1 MNFYLRYI
9 KKRVISGIKI
19 LDNKIFR
26 LEKYVDHVNMCL
38 AKKSVVKIVVLIG
51 VMSILQSCQKELK
64 EKVVFQLLDA
74 DYCNIDFT
82 NSIEENDTFNM
93 YAFMNIYTGGGVAI
107 GDINNDGL
115 EDIFF
120 CGNRVSSK
128 LYLNKGMLQF
138 DDITQSAGLMTTK
151 WCTGVSML
159 DLNNDGWLDIYVSV
173 TGIGSDEQ
181 RANLFFE
188 NQGNPDEL
196 GNVSFIEKAKD
207 YGLAESRQVMHTSF
221 FDYDRDGDLDAYMIV
236 NPVNYTL
243 GNVNNVR
250 AKMVNGESESTDR
263 LYRNDNIKFTDV
275 SAEAGIQIE
284 GYSLGIST
292 CDINNDG
299 WQDIYVSNDFLTNDI
314 LYINNQDGT
323 FSNKAKMYLNHTS
336 FAGMGNDISDINNDG
351 LADIFVVDMLPED
364 NHRRQL
370 IIPASSYD
378 KFQLTQEKG
387 YEPQYTR
394 NTLQLNNGDGT
405 FSEIGQLAGID
416 KTDWSWSSLF
426 ADYDNDGDKDLFIT
440 NGFLRDVGNLD
451 YISYQRE
458 QNASPFGKKDEQ
470 HKNRLKA
477 IQELGAAKIQNY
489 VFENK
494 GDLSFENKNIA
505 WGIPQKTCSNGAAF
519 ADLDNDGDLEMVISN
534 VNDRAFIYENK
545 SNEFSANHFLK
556 ISLKGSK
563 NNPKG
568 IGAKVIVHTEKGK
581 QFQQHN
587 IYRGYASTMSQLIHF
602 GLGELNQV
610 KKLEV
615 FWADGN
621 HEVLSNQSVN
631 QTIMIDYKNSKPFQE
646 SEKLNTKELFTL
658 VGKEIGLEYLH
669 QEKEFVDFKVQPLLP
684 HKHSQNGPGI
694 AVGDV
699 NGDGLEDCYIGGS
712 ANFAGQIFLQLGDQ
726 IGGKENREFE
736 KWGQDL
742 DAAHEDMGSLLFD
755 ADQDGDLDLYIV
767 SGGSSLNQ
775 NPNLYQDRLYQN
787 DGNGNF
793 TKQVKAFPKMQTSG
807 ANVNA
812 ADYDKDGDLDLFVG
826 GRIIAGDY
834 PNPAQSYL
842 LRNDSKGGE
851 IKFSDISNEQ
861 LPKNGKLGLVTAALW
876 TDFDNDEW
884 IDLMIVG
891 EWMPVLFIKNNNGV
905 LAFDAPLEIPNSNGW
920 WNSLAAGDF
929 DKDGDIDYVAGNLG
943 LNSRYK
949 ASPERPVC
957 VYANDYDKNGR
968 IDPVMCQ
975 YIGDE
980 NYVAHPRDLL
990 IQQINAMRVRFRTYS
1005 GYGSTSFSRIFTKE
1019 ELDAAMVLKSETFAN
1034 SYIENLGNGTFKIK
1048 ELPKTVQIAPLFGMS
1063 VEDFNEDGNLDLMV
1077 VGNSFATEVSIGN
1090 YDAFKGCI
1098 LLGDGKGNF
1107 NTMPA
1112 KETGFILDKDAKGI
1126 SKLQCGNNESL
1137 YLVSSNSDSLKVFS
1151 HIKNKTERTI
1161 TFLPEDA
1168 YAFLKNK
1175 DGSFIKHEL
1184 YYGSTYLS
1192 HSSRTL
1198 MIGEGVIS
1206 VEIFNSKGERRT
1218 LDHSKEI

>member
-1 MNFYLRYI
+1 M
-9 KKRVISGIKI
+9 
-19 LDNKIFR
+19 
-26 LEKYVDHVNMCL
+26 
-38 AKKSVVKIVVLIG
+38 KKSIIQIFGLIVFAV
-51 VMSILQSCQKELK
+51 ILNSCQNQPKGNA
-64 EKVVFQLLDA
+64 VFKLLDA

-82 NSIEENDTFNM
+82 NTIEENDTFNM
-93 YAFMNIYTGGGVAI
+93 YAFMNIYTGGGVAV

-120 CGNRVSSK
+120 SGNKVSSK
-128 LYLNKGMLQF
+128 LYLNKGNLQF
-138 DDITQSAGLMTTK
+138 EDITQSAGMNTNK
-151 WCTGVSML
+151 WCAGVSMV

-181 RANLFFE
+181 RANMFFE
-188 NQGNPDEL
+188 NQGNPDES
-196 GNVSFIEKAKD
+196 GQVSFIEKAKD
-207 YGLAESRQVMHTSF
+207 YGLADNRQVMHTSF

-250 AKMVNGESESTDR
+250 AKMVKGESESTDR
-263 LYRNDNIKFTDV
+263 LYRNDDGSFVDV
-275 SAEAGIQIE
+275 SSDAEILIE
-284 GYSLGIST
+284 GYSLGIAT
-292 CDINNDG
+292 CDVNDDG

-323 FSNKAKMYLNHTS
+323 FSNKANTYLNHTS

-364 NHRRQL
+364 NHRRQM

-378 KFQLTQEKG
+378 KFQITQQMG

-405 FSEIGQLAGID
+405 FSEIGQMSGID

-458 QNASPFGKKDEQ
+458 QNASPFGKKDQQ

-477 IQELGAAKIQNY
+477 IQDLGAAKIQNY

-494 GDLSFENKNIA
+494 GDLSFEKKNVA

-519 ADLDNDGDLEMVISN
+519 ADLDNDGDLEMVINN
-534 VNDRAFIYENK
+534 VNDRAFVYENK
-545 SNEFSANHFLK
+545 TNEFNENHFLK
-556 ISLKGSK
+556 INLKGSQ

-568 IGAKVIVHTEKGK
+568 IGAKVIVHTEYGM

-587 IYRGYASTMSQLIHF
+587 IYRGYASTVSQQIHF
-602 GLGELNQV
+602 GLGKTNQIEKV
-610 KKLEV
+610 EV

-621 HEVLSNQSVN
+621 YEALSNQSAG
-631 QTIMIDYKNSKPFQE
+631 QTISIDYKNAKPYQKVEKQISK
-646 SEKLNTKELFTL
+646 KLFTS
-658 VGKEIGLEYLH
+658 VEKEIGLDYLH
-669 QEKEFVDFKVQPLLP
+669 QEKEFADFKIQPLLP

-694 AVGDV
+694 SVGDI

-712 ANFAGQIFLQLGDQ
+712 AEFAGQFFLQKKNGT
-726 IGGKENREFE
+726 FE
-736 KWGQDL
+736 KHEQDV
-742 DAAHEDMGSLLFD
+742 DAAHEDMASLFFD
-755 ADQDGDLDLYIV
+755 ADNDGDLDLYIV
-767 SGGSSLNQ
+767 SGGSSFTQ
-775 NPNLYQDRLYQN
+775 NPKLYQDRFYEN
-787 DGNGNF
+787 DGKGNF
-793 TKQVKAFPKMQTSG
+793 TKNVKALPQIQASG

-826 GRIIAGDY
+826 GRIVAGDY

-842 LRNDSKGGE
+842 LRNDTQNGE
-851 IKFSDISNEQ
+851 IKFTDISKEQ
-861 LPKNGKLGLVTAALW
+861 LPKNGKLGLVTSALW
-876 TDFDNDEW
+876 TDYDNDEW

-891 EWMPVLFIKNNNGV
+891 EWMPIIFIKNKNGK
-905 LAFDAPLEIPNSNGW
+905 LAFDSSVEIPNSNGW
-920 WNSLAAGDF
+920 WNSLVAGDF
-929 DKDGDIDYVAGNLG
+929 DKDGDTDYIAGNLG

-949 ASPERPVC
+949 ATPEKPVC

-990 IQQINAMRVRFRTYS
+990 IQQINAMRVRFRSYS
-1005 GYGSTSFSRIFTKE
+1005 EYGYAPFNKSFTKE
-1019 ELDAAMVLKSETFAN
+1019 ELNAAMVLKSETFAS
-1034 SYIENLGNGTFKIK
+1034 SYIENLGNGKFNIK
-1048 ELPKTVQIAPLFGMS
+1048 ELPKEVQMAPLFGMS
-1063 VEDFNEDGNLDLMV
+1063 IEDVNEDGNLDVML
-1077 VGNSFATEVSIGN
+1077 VGNSFATEVAIGK
-1090 YDAFKGCI
+1090 YDAFKGGV

-1107 NTMPA
+1107 KTKHS
-1112 KETGFILDKDAKGI
+1112 KETGFFVDTDAKGI
-1126 SKLQCGNNESL
+1126 SKLQTGKDETL
-1137 YLVSSNSDSLKVFS
+1137 YLVSSNSDVLKVFS
-1151 HIKNKTERTI
+1151 YKKNKSKKTI
-1161 TFLPEDA
+1161 SFLPEDV
-1168 YAFLKNK
+1168 YVLLKDK
-1175 DGSFIKHEL
+1175 DGSTVKQEL

-1192 HSSRTL
+1192 QSSRTL
-1198 MIGEGVIS
+1198 IIGENVIS
-1206 VEIFNSKGERRT
+1206 VEVFNSKGKGRT
-1218 LDHSKEI
+1218 L